1 MATMIGKR
9 PSMGAKALQTL
20 GLQMHPRRWGAR
32 VEAWLEAE
40 RDQLFLWTPVMLG
53 VGVAAWFVLLSPVE
67 WLAFLGV
74 CAAMVL
80 LAVVA
85 GAGTRLRRALLWSG
99 MLAALGCSLSWW
111 RADRAAAPVIA
122 RPMVAVLSGQV
133 ERIDLLPARG
143 IMRLTLTSLGEG
155 QPQRVR
161 ISVALD
167 PAPPTVHEGDKVSL
181 RARIVSPQG
190 PAVPGGYDFAR
201 IAWFQQLGGVGKA
214 LGPITVTPVERGGP
228 SLRERLSAHIRGQID
243 GSAGGIASAFASGD
257 RGGIAE
263 SDEEA
268 MRASGLTHLLSVS
281 GLHISAV
288 VGAAFFLT
296 LRLLALWPRLALR
309 WPLVA
314 IAAGAG
320 AVAGIGYTLLTG
332 AEVPTIRSCVAAVL
346 VCFGIVLGRDAFTL
360 RLVAAG
366 ALVVLLAWPE
376 SLVGP
381 SFQLSFAAIAT
392 IVALHEQ
399 PRVKAWFAKRDEP
412 WWAKF
417 GREIGALLLTGL
429 AVEIALAPIA
439 LFHFHKQGLFGALAN
454 IVAIPLTTFVT
465 MPLEA
470 LALLFDTVGL
480 GTPFWWATGKSLD
493 LLLWIAREV
502 AAWPGAR
509 AALADMPVG
518 AFALMIGGGIWL
530 ALWSTRVRLFG
541 LLPVVVGGLI
551 AAAAP
556 PPDLIVTGDGK
567 HLAVRQTDGSYA
579 ILRDRAGDYVRQVL
593 AERGGTLSELSDLDG
608 SDGAS
613 CSADLCRATLAG
625 GGRSWRVM
633 ATRTPYLVDRPLFE
647 RECASADIVVSD
659 RRLPYWCRPRW
670 LKADAPFLART
681 GGLAIMLDGPSVAT
695 VRQPGDAHPW
705 VRADPVSSGGAG
717 RRGDPARGSGRRD
730 TAAPRNGHSPDRGGS
745 SRPLPRGNI

>member
-1 MATMIGKR
+1 
-9 PSMGAKALQTL
+9 
-20 GLQMHPRRWGAR
+20 
-32 VEAWLEAE
+32 
-40 RDQLFLWTPVMLG
+40 
-53 VGVAAWFVLLSPVE
+53 
-67 WLAFLGV
+67 
-74 CAAMVL
+74 
-80 LAVVA
+80 
-85 GAGTRLRRALLWSG
+85 
-99 MLAALGCSLSWW
+99 
-111 RADRAAAPVIA
+111 
-122 RPMVAVLSGQV
+122 
-133 ERIDLLPARG
+133 
-143 IMRLTLTSLGEG
+143 MRLTLRDLGSG
-155 QPQRVR
+155 LPKHVRVT
-161 ISVALD
+161 VPLD
-167 PAPPTVHEGDKVSL
+167 PAPPAVHEGDAVSV
-181 RARIVSPQG
+181 RARIVPPQEA
-190 PAVPGGYDFAR
+190 AVPGGYDFAR

-214 LGPITVTPVERGGP
+214 LGPITVTPAERGGP
-228 SLRERLSAHIRGQID
+228 SLRERLSAHIRAQID

-320 AVAGIGYTLLTG
+320 AAAGIGYTLLTG

-346 VCFGIVLGRDAFTL
+346 VCVGIVLGREAFTL

-392 IVALHEQ
+392 IIALHEQ
-399 PRVKAWFAKRDEP
+399 PRVKSWFAKRDEP

-429 AVEIALAPIA
+429 AVEITLAPIA

-454 IVAIPLTTFVT
+454 IIAIPLTTFVT

-470 LALLFDTVGL
+470 LALLFDLAGL
-480 GTPFWWATGKSLD
+480 GAPFWWATGKSLD

-530 ALWSTRVRLFG
+530 CLWSTRARLAG
-541 LLPVVVGGLI
+541 LLPIAIGALI

-567 HLAVRQTDGSYA
+567 HLAVRQGDGSYA

-608 SDGAS
+608 SEGAS
-613 CSADLCRATLAG
+613 CSADLCRAALKS
-625 GGRSWRVM
+625 RDRNWRVV

-647 RECASADIVVSD
+647 RECANADIIISD

-670 LKADAPFLART
+670 LKADAAFLAKT
-681 GGLAIMLDGPSVAT
+681 GGLAITLTDGSVAA
-695 VRQPGDAHPW
+695 VRTPGDAHPW
-705 VRADPVSSGGAG
+705 VRVPDFSSGGGG
-717 RRGDPARGSGRRD
+717 RRGGPARGRDRRD
-730 TAAPRNGHSPDRGGS
+730 SAAPRNAHSPDRDGY

>member
-1 MATMIGKR
+1 
-9 PSMGAKALQTL
+9 
-20 GLQMHPRRWGAR
+20 MHPRHWGPR
-32 VEAWLEAE
+32 VEAWLEVE

-67 WLAFLGV
+67 WLAFLGL
-74 CAAMVL
+74 CAGVALVA
-80 LAVVA
+80 AVA
-85 GAGTRLRRALLWSG
+85 ASGTRLRRALLWSAA
-99 MLAALGCSLSWW
+99 LAALGCGLSWG
-111 RADRAAAPVIA
+111 RAERVAAPVIA
-122 RPMVAVLSGQV
+122 RPTIAQLSGRV

-143 IMRLTLTSLGEG
+143 TMRLTLSGLGAG
-155 QPQRVR
+155 LPDHVRV
-161 ISVALD
+161 SVPLD
-167 PAPPTVHEGDKVSL
+167 PAPPAVHEGDAVSL
-181 RARIVSPQG
+181 RARLVAPQE

-201 IAWFQQLGGVGKA
+201 ISWFQGLGGVGKA
-214 LGPITVTPVERGGP
+214 LGPITVTPAPRGGP
-228 SLRERLSAHIRGQID
+228 SLRERLSAHIRAQID

-257 RGGIAE
+257 RGGIAQ

-268 MRASGLTHLLSVS
+268 MRDSGLTHLLSVS

-309 WPLVA
+309 LPLVA

-320 AVAGIGYTLLTG
+320 AAAGIGYTLLTG

-346 VCFGIVLGRDAFTL
+346 VCVGIVLGRDAFTL

-366 ALVVLLAWPE
+366 ALAVLLAWPE

-392 IVALHEQ
+392 IVALHEI
-399 PRVKAWFAKRDEP
+399 PAVKARFAKRDEA
-412 WWAKF
+412 WWGKVA
-417 GREIGALLLTGL
+417 REIGALLLTGL
-429 AVEIALAPIA
+429 AVEITLAPIA

-493 LLLWIAREV
+493 LLLWIARSV

-509 AALADMPVG
+509 AALADMPLG
-518 AFALMIGGGIWL
+518 AFALIIGGGIWL
-530 ALWSTRVRLFG
+530 ILWKTRARLFG
-541 LLPVVVGGLI
+541 LFPLAAGVLI

-593 AERGGTLSELSDLDG
+593 AERGGTLAELSDLDG

-613 CSADLCRATLAG
+613 CSADLCRATLSS

-647 RECASADIVVSD
+647 GECAAADIVVSD

-670 LKADAPFLART
+670 LKADAVLLAKT
-681 GGLAIMLDGPSVAT
+681 GGLAIALSDQSVAT
-695 VRQPGDAHPW
+695 VRTPGDAHPW
-705 VRADPVSSGGAG
+705 VRAAEANFNSGGAN
-717 RRGDPARGSGRRD
+717 RRGGPARGRGRRD
-730 TAAPRNGHSPDRGGS
+730 TAAPRNAHSPDRGEH
-745 SRPLPRGNI
+745 SRPLPHGNI